1 LTGVIAAPEKVK
13 SPVPAVYLKAAARS
27 TDYKM
32 IKSPVDRIMS
42 EESLPLPRSPWP
54 IDDPAVR
61 VALLAALADG
71 SWGRYEGRHGAALV
85 AALRE
90 LLQIE
95 HVYPCCSGTFAV
107 ELALRMLKVGPG
119 DEVILAGY
127 DFPGN
132 FRAIEA
138 VGAKP
143 VLVDIVPRRWHLD
156 PGQLAAAASPQV
168 KAIVV
173 SHLHGVLAPMPEIVA
188 IARQYGWQVVEDA
201 CQMTGAIVGGR
212 AAGTWGD
219 VGTFSFGGSKLLT
232 AGRGGAVFTS
242 DPTLLQRAKVY
253 CERGNHAY
261 PLSELQA
268 AVLVPQIAALEKR
281 NVQRQKAVER
291 IVAAYEAQCQGQ
303 ATALRPAAVTY
314 APDQTAYYKL
324 GWLVEWLDDNA
335 GFTRTQTVRESLAK
349 TLQAAGVE
357 IDAGFRGFSRRAD
370 SRCHKPVPQTA
381 SEQAA
386 AGTVVLHHPVLLSD
400 DAALD
405 WLSRTLAAAAKVVG
419 SDRVG

>member
-1 LTGVIAAPEKVK
+1 MNCEAP
-13 SPVPAVYLKAAARS
+13 PPA
-27 TDYKM
+27 
-32 IKSPVDRIMS
+32 I
-42 EESLPLPRSPWP
+42 PRMPWP

-61 VALLAALADG
+61 EVLLAALADG
-71 SWGRYEGRHGAALV
+71 SWGRYAGRHSESLIS
-85 AALRE
+85 ALRK

-138 VGAKP
+138 VGATP

-156 PGQLAAAASPQV
+156 PQQLEPAASPQV
-168 KAIVV
+168 RAIIV

-188 IARQYGWQVVEDA
+188 IARQRGWQIVEDA
-201 CQMTGAIVGGR
+201 CQAPGATVGGR
-212 AAGTWGD
+212 PAGTWGD

-268 AVLVPQIAALEKR
+268 AVLVPQIAALEER
-281 NVQRQKAVER
+281 NAQRQQAVER
-291 IVAAYEAQCQGQ
+291 IVSAYQ
-303 ATALRPAAVTY
+303 AECAGKAPALQPAAATH
-314 APDQTAYYKL
+314 APDQAAYYKL
-324 GWLVEWLDDNA
+324 GWLVELPGDDA
-335 GFTRTQTVRESLAK
+335 EFSRTQALRDSLIK
-349 TLQAAGVE
+349 TLQAAGIE
-357 IDAGFRGFSRRAD
+357 IDAGFRGFSRRPGV
-370 SRCHKPVPQTA
+370 RCRKPVPLLR

-386 AGTVVLHHPVLLSD
+386 AGTLVLHHPVLLASD
-400 DAALD
+400 DAHLQ
-405 WLSRTLAAAAKVVG
+405 LGKTLAVG
-419 SDRVG
+419 KQCH